1 VFGHRHLKGL
11 QKMGYCKSGKR
22 HEGKEEEEGE
32 ENIGSET
39 ERRGMAGGWPG

>member
-1 VFGHRHLKGL
+1 
-11 QKMGYCKSGKR
+11 MGYCKSGKK

-39 ERRGMAGGWPG
+39 ERRGMGWRLAGVSARPIGRL